1 MALKARSRP
10 ALISNS
16 FSQTEWRLTD
26 ENQSA
31 SV

>member
-1 MALKARSRP
+1 MALKATIRP
-10 ALISNS
+10 VLTSNS

-26 ENQSA
+26 ENHSA